1 MAGLFRFGV
10 TMTNRYEG
18 LSAKEAD
25 DLMIG
30 TIGSIM
36 CETLDEARRMTRKDW
51 NNRDTFEWSHVL
63 ASVIY
68 YAVENRRRGAP

>member
-1 MAGLFRFGV
+1 
-10 TMTNRYEG
+10 MTNTYRG

-30 TIGSIM
+30 SIGSIM
-36 CETLDEARRMTRKDW
+36 CETLAEARRMTRKDW
-51 NNRDTFEWSHVL
+51 NDRDIFEWSDVL
-63 ASVIY
+63 ASVVY